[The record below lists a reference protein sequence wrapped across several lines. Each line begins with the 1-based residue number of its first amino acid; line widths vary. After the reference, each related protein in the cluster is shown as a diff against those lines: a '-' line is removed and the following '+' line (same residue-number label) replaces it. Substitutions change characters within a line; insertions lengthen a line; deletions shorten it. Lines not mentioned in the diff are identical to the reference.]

1 MISIKVK
8 KETIPKIPL
17 SNKERYR
24 AEHLDMRDTVG
35 GTSEW
40 VQSFVAST
48 AHKFFGKGGEGLG
61 WVHVYK
67 FVAEVY
73 KFGEGIYDWEDY
85 TEEGVTLT
93 GDDVE
98 RYKIYLEYISYLKED
113 YFVEK
118 GSCSYRDAYRGD
130 NVRSRFFDG
139 YIIGVDEDLVEKII
153 FEEGCYEY

>member
-8 KETIPKIPL
+8 KESAPNIPL
-17 SNKERYR
+17 SNKDRYR
-24 AEHLDMRDTVG
+24 AEYLDMWDTVG

-48 AHKFFGKGGEGLG
+48 AHKFFEKGNEGLG

-73 KFGEGIYDWEDY
+73 KFGEGIYDWIDH

-98 RYKIYLEYISYLKED
+98 RYKIYLEYINYLKED

-118 GSCSYRDAYRGD
+118 DSCSYMNAYKGK
-130 NVRSRFFDG
+130 NVRGIFFNG
-139 YIIGVDEDLVEKII
+139 YIIGVDEDLRGGII
-153 FEEGCYEY
+153 

>member
-8 KETIPKIPL
+8 KETIPKVPL
-17 SNKERYR
+17 SKRDRYR
-24 AEHLDMRDTVG
+24 AEHLDMWDTVG

-61 WVHVYK
+61 WMHVYK

-73 KFGEGIYDWEDY
+73 KFGEGIHDLIDY
-85 TEEGVTLT
+85 TEEVTLT

-98 RYKIYLEYISYLKED
+98 RYKIYLKYINYLKED

-118 GSCSYRDAYRGD
+118 DSCSYREAYRGN
-130 NVRSRFFDG
+130 NVRGTPYNG

-153 FEEGCYEY
+153 FEEGGL